1 MTAAQLEGNT
11 MLSEFYYVVRSQ
23 TSGEYLVAH
32 PAVDTADG
40 FLLLFAADYDALSYV
55 NAHGSGRGGA
65 VEMISSTALPTTL
78 KRWELQGVGIVQDP
92 LIPQVQ
98 FLRIGNSAL
107 G

>member
-1 MTAAQLEGNT
+1 
-11 MLSEFYYVVRSQ
+11 MLSQFYYVVRSQ

-32 PAVDTADG
+32 PVADTADG

-55 NAHGSGRGGA
+55 NAHGSGRGSA
-65 VEMISSTALPTTL
+65 VEMMAATALPATL

-92 LIPQVQ
+92 LIPRVQ
-98 FLRIGNSAL
+98 FLRIENNAL